1 MAKKVV
7 LVGATG
13 VIGSATYKILVEAG
27 FDVASVNFSGKGAD
41 YKVDIQDTSSIYA
54 LFEQIE
60 SFDALVSTTGKVAFK
75 DIRHIEQKDWGL
87 SLSNKLLGQIN
98 LVQIGAKYVSKG
110 GSFTLTSGI
119 LNVQPIAN
127 GTIAATINSALE
139 GFVKAASLEY
149 TDFRINIVSPTVV
162 EEALEKYAPFFVGFK
177 AIKASCVAKAY
188 LKSVAGIA
196 NGEVIKVGF

>member
-7 LVGATG
+7 LIGATG
-13 VIGSATYKILVEAG
+13 VIGSATYKTLVEAG
-27 FDVASVNFSGKGAD
+27 FDVISASFSGKGSD
-41 YKVDIQDTSSIYA
+41 YKVDIQDTSSICA
-54 LFEQIE
+54 LFEQIG
-60 SFDALVSTTGKVAFK
+60 SFDALVSTTGKVVFK
-75 DIRHIEQKDWGL
+75 DIRLLEQKDWDL

-98 LVQIGAKYVSKG
+98 LVQIGARHVSKG

-119 LNVQPIAN
+119 LNIQPIAN

-177 AIKASCVAKAY
+177 PVKASDVANAY

>member
-7 LVGATG
+7 LIGATG
-13 VIGSATYKILVEAG
+13 VIGSATYKTLVEAG
-27 FDVASVNFSGKGAD
+27 FDVISASFSGKGSD
-41 YKVDIQDTSSIYA
+41 YKVDIQDTNSICA
-54 LFEQIE
+54 LFEQIG
-60 SFDALVSTTGKVAFK
+60 SFDALVSTTGKVVFK
-75 DIRHIEQKDWGL
+75 DIRLLEQKDWDL
-87 SLSNKLLGQIN
+87 SLSNKLLGQVN
-98 LVQIGAKYVSKG
+98 LVQIGARYVSKG

-177 AIKASCVAKAY
+177 PVKASNVANAY

-196 NGEVIKVGF
+196 DGEVIKVGF

>member
-7 LVGATG
+7 LIGATG
-13 VIGSATYKILVEAG
+13 VIGSATYKTLVEAG
-27 FDVASVNFSGKGAD
+27 FDVISVSFSGKGTD
-41 YKVDIQDTSSIYA
+41 YKVDIQDTNSICT
-54 LFEQIE
+54 LFEQIG

-75 DIRHIEQKDWGL
+75 DVRHIEQEDWDL

-98 LVQIGAKYVSKG
+98 LVQISARYISKG

-119 LNVQPIAN
+119 LNVQPIAK

-139 GFVKAASLEY
+139 GFIKAASFEY

-177 AIKASCVAKAY
+177 PVKASDVANAY